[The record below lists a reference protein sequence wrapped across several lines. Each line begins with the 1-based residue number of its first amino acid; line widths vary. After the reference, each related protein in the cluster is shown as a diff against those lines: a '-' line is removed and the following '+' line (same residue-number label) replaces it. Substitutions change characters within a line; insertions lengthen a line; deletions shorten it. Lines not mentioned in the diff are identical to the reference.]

1 MMLFAIGLFALSL
14 LLSAF
19 SSGIETGFFRSSRVR
34 WVLDGIE
41 GDSIS
46 RYLLR
51 HINNPSLYV
60 GTSLIG
66 NNIANYLISLSVVFL
81 AQGVAE
87 GHMIEFIA
95 PILITPIVFVYGE
108 LLPKSL
114 FYLAPNRLLRK
125 CGVLYLVLFVLF
137 SPLVAVLWALA
148 RLVEWIVG
156 QSPEKIRLTLARKE
170 LEQMLQEG
178 QEAGLLQPV
187 QRMLAQNFF
196 NIAAQPVGQV
206 CQPLHRVHSL
216 QRGTTYRQA
225 LGHAQRYRLSNIVI
239 HGERPTDLV
248 GYVRTI
254 DLLLAPDAN
263 ASIVEFHPLLT
274 LKAQEHAGEAIM
286 RMETQRH
293 ELAQVVNEKSQPLG
307 IVSINDLTG
316 PLLNAVNN

>member
-1 MMLFAIGLFALSL
+1 MILYAIILFVLSL

-46 RYLLR
+46 KYLLR
-51 HINNPSLYV
+51 HVNNPSLYV

-66 NNIANYLISLSVVFL
+66 NNIANYLISLSVVVFAHGV
-81 AQGVAE
+81 AQGPSV
-87 GHMIEFIA
+87 EFIA

-125 CGVLYLVLFVLF
+125 CAPLYLILFVLF

-148 RLVEWIVG
+148 RLLEWIVG

-187 QRMLAQNFF
+187 QRKLAQNFF

-206 CQPLHRVHSL
+206 CLPLHRVHSV

-225 LGHAQRYRLSNIVI
+225 LGYAQRYRLSNIVI
-239 HGERPTDLV
+239 YGERPSDLI

-254 DLLLAPDAN
+254 DLLLAPNTN
-263 ASIVEFHPLLT
+263 AAINEFHPLLT

-286 RMETQRH
+286 RMETKRH
-293 ELAQVVNEKSQPLG
+293 EIAQVVNDKDQALG
-307 IVSINDLTG
+307 IISISDLTD
-316 PLLNAVNN
+316 PLLNAAHN